1 MKIKNVQTRS
11 DIFLAP
17 MAGVT
22 DEGFRKLCV
31 DYGAG
36 LTYTEMVSAKA
47 LYKNSKKTLKLLRV
61 AENENPIAVQ
71 LFGHEP
77 EVFYEVIKSGV
88 LDKFDIIDINM
99 GCPAPK
105 IVKNGDGSVLLRNMD
120 LARQIIE
127 KCVSATDKPIT
138 VKFRMG
144 YYENQNVAVEF
155 AKMCEEAGASAI
167 TIHGRTKEQMYSGR
181 ANYDVI
187 KDVVSAVKI
196 PVIGNGD
203 VVDKSSYEQM
213 LKTGVAAVMIGRGAL
228 GNPEL
233 FSELLGKP
241 QKVNKLQQIKEH
253 YEILQQS
260 IEEKYLVQLFKK
272 HLLWYVSGFKNS
284 VAIKRSIVLLNNFEE
299 IYAILEEFFNKI
311 DKEES

>member
-61 AENENPIAVQ
+61 AENEKPIAVQ

-120 LARQIIE
+120 LAREIIE

-167 TIHGRTKEQMYSGR
+167 TIHGRTKEQMYSGK

-213 LKTGVAAVMIGRGAL
+213 LKTGVAAVMVGRGAL

-241 QKVNKLQQIKEH
+241 KKVNKLQQIKEH

-272 HLLWYVSGFKNS
+272 HLLWYVAGFKNS
-284 VAIKRSIVLLNNFEE
+284 VAIK
-299 IYAILEEFFNKI
+299 
-311 DKEES
+311 

>member
-61 AENENPIAVQ
+61 AENEKPIAVQ

-105 IVKNGDGSVLLRNMD
+105 IVKNGDGSVLLKNMD
-120 LARQIIE
+120 LAREIIQ

-167 TIHGRTKEQMYSGR
+167 TIHGRTKEQMYSGK

-213 LKTGVAAVMIGRGAL
+213 LKTGVSAVMIGRGAL

-241 QKVNKLQQIKEH
+241 QKANKLQQIKEH
-253 YEILQQS
+253 YEILQKS

-272 HLLWYVSGFKNS
+272 HLLWYVAGFKNS
-284 VAIKRSIVLLNNFEE
+284 VAIKRNIVLLNNFDE

>member
-61 AENENPIAVQ
+61 AENEKPIAVQ

-260 IEEKYLVQLFKK
+260 IEEKYLVQLFK
-272 HLLWYVSGFKNS
+272 
-284 VAIKRSIVLLNNFEE
+284 
-299 IYAILEEFFNKI
+299 
-311 DKEES
+311 

>member
-61 AENENPIAVQ
+61 AENEKPIAVQ

-120 LARQIIE
+120 LAREIIE

-167 TIHGRTKEQMYSGR
+167 TIHGRTKEQMYSGK

-213 LKTGVAAVMIGRGAL
+213 LKTGVAAVMVGRGAL

-241 QKVNKLQQIKEH
+241 KKVNKLQQIKEH

-272 HLLWYVSGFKNS
+272 HLLWYVAGFKNS

>member
-1 MKIKNVQTRS
+1 
-11 DIFLAP
+11 
-17 MAGVT
+17 
-22 DEGFRKLCV
+22 
-31 DYGAG
+31 
-36 LTYTEMVSAKA
+36 
-47 LYKNSKKTLKLLRV
+47 
-61 AENENPIAVQ
+61 
-71 LFGHEP
+71 
-77 EVFYEVIKSGV
+77 
-88 LDKFDIIDINM
+88 
-99 GCPAPK
+99 
-105 IVKNGDGSVLLRNMD
+105 
-120 LARQIIE
+120 
-127 KCVSATDKPIT
+127 
-138 VKFRMG
+138 
-144 YYENQNVAVEF
+144 
-155 AKMCEEAGASAI
+155 MCEEAGASAI

-203 VVDKSSYEQM
+203 VIDKSSYEQM

-260 IEEKYLVQLFKK
+260 IEEKYLVPLFKK

>member
-299 IYAILEEFFNKI
+299 IYAILEEYFNKI